1 MSSKVKINAIDL
13 FCGAG
18 GLSYGLQQG
27 GINVVAGIDLDPA
40 CQFPYSAN
48 NNAKFILQSVEHVSG
63 EQLETFFPNS
73 QLKLLAGCAP
83 CQAFSTYTQAQR
95 IPKNKKW
102 VLVNHFLRLIG
113 EVKPEFVTME
123 NVSNLKRE
131 AVFEGFVE
139 TLKKM
144 GYFVWF
150 RVVDCSSYGVPQR
163 RHRLVLLASLLT
175 PLQLIEP
182 EPNRVVTVR
191 DIIGELPPLAAGEVA
206 RTDPLHRASQLSSIN
221 LQRIRVST
229 PGGTWRDWPRG
240 LVAICHQNKSG
251 KTYPSVYG
259 RMKWDDV
266 SPTITT
272 QFYGFGNGRFGH
284 PEQDRALSLREGA
297 MLQTF
302 PKEYK
307 FVDSNSNVRIK
318 TIGRLIG
325 NAVPVRLGEMIAKSI
340 LSSLK

>member
-1 MSSKVKINAIDL
+1 MSPKVKINAVDL

-40 CQFPYSAN
+40 CKFPYSAN
-48 NNAKFILQSVEHVSG
+48 NNAKFILQSVAEVSG
-63 EQLETFFPNS
+63 GQLETFFPS
-73 QLKLLAGCAP
+73 GQLKLLAGCAP
-83 CQAFSTYTQAQR
+83 CQAFSTYTQARR
-95 IPKNKKW
+95 IPQNKKW
-102 VLVNHFLRLIG
+102 ALVNHFLRLIE

-131 AVFEGFVE
+131 AVFGRFIE
-139 TLKKM
+139 TLKKI

-150 RVVDCSSYGVPQR
+150 KIVDCSSYGVPQQ

-175 PLQLIEP
+175 PLQLIDP
-182 EPNRVVTVR
+182 EPSNFVTVR

-206 RTDPLHRASQLSSIN
+206 KTDPLHRASRLSSVN
-221 LQRIRVST
+221 LQRIQVSS
-229 PGGTWRDWPRG
+229 PGGTWRDWPSE
-240 LVAICHQNKSG
+240 LIATCHKSKSG

-259 RMKWDDV
+259 RMKWDEV

-307 FVDSNSNVRIK
+307 FVDSNSNVYIK

-325 NAVPVRLGEMIAKSI
+325 NAVPVRLGEVIAKSI
-340 LSSLK
+340 LASLR